1 MSVSRRA
8 FALGALAAGLVPRS
22 AFAKGRT
29 PQGGKVSLRVPWAIN
44 ALDPHRLDDAVAGI
58 FGEALWDTLYV
69 GDGNGGFVPGLADGD
84 PEAEGSYVRIK
95 LRLGIKTWRDKTFG
109 TKDVV
114 FALNRARAAGAK
126 GWLADIPTPREDG
139 RTLYFTMKDA
149 TRLVRA
155 LASPLV
161 AMVPLGFTPE
171 APDGTGAFRYS
182 PVPGTLTLVR
192 NKLAARGPAYL
203 DEVTVQ
209 SATSISD
216 SLLQFEAGTDDIGW
230 FERGLHEPRAGSKPF
245 DYGAPGWAVL
255 FTGRDAN
262 DWDGVGIAQSIADG
276 IPYSRLASL
285 HPGAAWTAGPETG
298 WGGPPTALLVRDDS
312 PWMNALAST
321 IAATITRPGHEVTV
335 KPVPASELASRRA
348 SRLFGLALD
357 VVRTPTAGSLGANVA
372 LATANDPARAGDVM
386 LHPPKLG
393 EVSART
399 LTRTYKCGVIG
410 EVKVSGGRIPELVLA
425 PSPSG
430 SGFDLGAS
438 YRARR

>member
-8 FALGALAAGLVPRS
+8 FIAGAGAAALVPRA

-29 PQGGKVSLRVPWAIN
+29 PQGGRVSLRVPWPIG

-58 FGEALWDTLYV
+58 FGEALWDTLYAA
-69 GDGNGGFVPGLADGD
+69 DGTPALADGN
-84 PEAEGSYVRIK
+84 PEAEGSYVRVR
-95 LRLGIKTWRDKTFG
+95 LRLGLKTWRDKTFG

-114 FALNRARAAGAK
+114 FALNRARASGAK

-139 RTLYFTMKDA
+139 RTLYFTMKDPA
-149 TRLVRA
+149 RLVRA
-155 LASPLV
+155 LASPLA

-171 APDGTGAFRYS
+171 SPDGTGPFRYT
-182 PVPGTLTLVR
+182 PAEGTLTLVR
-192 NKLAARGPAYL
+192 NKNAARGPAYL
-203 DEVTVQ
+203 DEVTIRAA
-209 SATSISD
+209 SSISD

-230 FERGLHEPRAGSKPF
+230 FERGLHEPRAGSKSF

-262 DWDGVGIAQSIADG
+262 DWDGVGVAQSIADG

-285 HPGAAWTAGPETG
+285 HPGAAWTPGPETG
-298 WGGPPTALLVRDDS
+298 WGGPPTSLLVRDDA
-312 PWMNALAST
+312 PWLVAVANA
-321 IAATITRPGHEVTV
+321 IAATITRPSHEVTV
-335 KPVPASELASRRA
+335 KTVPASELASRRA

-357 VVRTPTAGSLGANVA
+357 VVRAPASGGLSAEVA
-372 LATANDPARAGDVM
+372 LATANDASRAGDVM

-393 EVSART
+393 DVPART
-399 LTRTYKCGVIG
+399 LTRTYKCGVVG
-410 EVKVSGGRIPELVLA
+410 EIKVSGGRTPEVVLA
-425 PSPSG
+425 PSPTG
-430 SGFDLGAS
+430 YGFDLGAS